1 MVANNAVTTSVA
13 DTLKKNVNSNSD
25 PSWIIHHVM
34 DSNYVDFGP
43 LGKLYLPHIQ
53 VFGLDVSITRDI
65 FMLWVAAGV
74 LIIIGILAARGYKKS
89 FIPKGISNI
98 FEILIEFV
106 REEIV
111 KPAIGKG
118 YEGYMPYMLTLF
130 FFVLLCNLF
139 GLIPMPNLVVATGN
153 VMVTAALAL
162 ISFVVIQYSGIK
174 SHGFIGYFKSLVPSG
189 IPVWILPIMVILETL
204 GLFTKPFALCVR
216 LFANMIA
223 GHIVIFSLIGLIF
236 IMHTIYVA
244 PVSVGF
250 TLFIEL
256 LELLVAFIQAYI
268 FTMLTALFIGM
279 AKSSEH

>member
-25 PSWIIHHVM
+25 TSWIIHHVM

>member
-1 MVANNAVTTSVA
+1 MVANNAVTTSVT
-13 DTLKKNVNSNSD
+13 DTLKKTVNSNSD